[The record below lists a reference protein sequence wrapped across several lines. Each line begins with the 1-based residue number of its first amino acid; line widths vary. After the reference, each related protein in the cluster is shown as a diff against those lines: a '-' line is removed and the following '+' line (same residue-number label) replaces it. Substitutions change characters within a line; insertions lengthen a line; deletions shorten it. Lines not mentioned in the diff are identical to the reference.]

1 MRAAKIYFYNR
12 LVPPVFHA
20 IDHSEFVETLL
31 YIGFTHDQFCTI
43 FNSMKMTVPFR
54 RNNFSAGLVNVSL
67 TAFYVHCTVLCD
79 CFTLI

>member
-1 MRAAKIYFYNR
+1 MRAAKIYFYNS
-12 LVPPVFHA
+12 LVPSMFHA
-20 IDHSEFVETLL
+20 TDHSEFVEALL

-43 FNSMKMTVPFR
+43 FNSMKMTVSFR

-67 TAFYVHCTVLCD
+67 TAFYVHCSVLCD